1 MPQITVRL
9 RLRLP
14 LLWLGFCLLAAILL
28 PGRVWATLLVG
39 LGGLFAAAFLWSR
52 SLGQHL
58 YGTRQLRYGWVGVG
72 DRLSEQFG
80 LHNQS
85 RFPALWVELQ
95 DESNVP
101 GYQVNIVQNVN
112 SRGTTAWKQSAIC
125 TRRGQYRLGPWTL
138 RTSDPFGLFA
148 VQIHYP
154 QQTNIII
161 HPPVHTHLPIQ
172 LPAGESSGRER
183 SRQRAWQATVNA
195 ASVREY
201 QPHDPLRWMHWK
213 TSARRGKLMVRQ
225 FDLDATGDIWLL
237 PDMTADVQIGTELEG
252 TEEHLIILTASLAGQ
267 ALRQNRKVGVATY
280 GSRPQLILPATG
292 QGQEWQVLRALALAQ
307 ADGQAGI
314 AAALHDIT
322 RLIRP
327 GMALLLLTPTIQTE
341 WIASLVPLMQKGVQV
356 QVVLLDRASFGGEEG
371 SAGLR
376 EAIRR
381 LGFACDRLH
390 KGELGVAAAN
400 QEHHGFWEFK
410 VTGTGKVITVH
421 SPLQDEAKIY
431 PREG

>member
-1 MPQITVRL
+1 MPHITIRL

-52 SLGQHL
+52 FLAYHL
-58 YGTRQLRYGWVGVG
+58 HGTRQLRYGWVGVG

-80 LHNQS
+80 LDNQS
-85 RFPALWVELQ
+85 PFPALWVELQ

-101 GYQVNIVQNVN
+101 GYQASIVQNVA
-112 SRGTTAWKQSAIC
+112 SQTVTAWKQSAIC
-125 TRRGQYRLGPWTL
+125 TRRGQYHLGPWTL
-138 RTSDPFGLFA
+138 QTSDPFGLFL

-154 QQTNIII
+154 QQTDIII
-161 HPPVHTHLPIQ
+161 HPPVNSNLPVS

-195 ASVREY
+195 AGVREY

-213 TSARRGKLMVRQ
+213 TSARRGELMVRQ
-225 FDLDATGDIWLL
+225 FDQDATGDIWLL
-237 PDMTADVQIGTELEG
+237 PDMTAESQLGTELEG
-252 TEEHLIILTASLAGQ
+252 TEEHLVILTASLAAE
-267 ALRQNRKVGVATY
+267 ALRQNRKAGVATY
-280 GSRPQLILPATG
+280 GARPQLLPPATG
-292 QGQEWQVLRALALAQ
+292 QGQEWRILRALALAQ
-307 ADGQAGI
+307 ADGQTSL
-314 AAALHDIT
+314 AAALHDLT

-327 GMALLLLTPTIQTE
+327 GMALLLLTPTIETD
-341 WIASLVPLMQKGVQV
+341 WIASLVPLRQKGVQV

-381 LGFACDRLH
+381 LGFACDCLH
-390 KGELGVAAAN
+390 KGELGVAAATS
-400 QEHHGFWEFK
+400 ERHGFWEFK
-410 VTGTGKVITVH
+410 VTATGKVITVH
-421 SPLQDEAKIY
+421 SPLPDK
-431 PREG
+431 P